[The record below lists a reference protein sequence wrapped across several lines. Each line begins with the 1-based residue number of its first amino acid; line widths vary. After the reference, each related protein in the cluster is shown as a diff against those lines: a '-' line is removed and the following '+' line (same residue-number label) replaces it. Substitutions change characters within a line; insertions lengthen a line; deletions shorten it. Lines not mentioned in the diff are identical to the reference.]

1 MQRFL
6 IGPTDIEE
14 AQCWV
19 SFRELGNFVSVG
31 GMKHFPAGRIHSFLK
46 ALGRGGG
53 GRGHFGGK
61 IQGHRQGCLL
71 VFRRMQP
78 KLTVVHVAIF
88 PALWIS
94 EYRGAFSALY
104 TLNRMLDMPQVL
116 QLLCMLSSERTNE
129 QLQILPLLL

>member
-19 SFRELGNFVSVG
+19 SFRELGSFVSVG

-53 GRGHFGGK
+53 G
-61 IQGHRQGCLL
+61 Q
-71 VFRRMQP
+71 
-78 KLTVVHVAIF
+78 
-88 PALWIS
+88 
-94 EYRGAFSALY
+94 GAFLGKDS
-104 TLNRMLDMPQVL
+104 RSPSGVL
-116 QLLCMLSSERTNE
+116 AGL
-129 QLQILPLLL
+129 